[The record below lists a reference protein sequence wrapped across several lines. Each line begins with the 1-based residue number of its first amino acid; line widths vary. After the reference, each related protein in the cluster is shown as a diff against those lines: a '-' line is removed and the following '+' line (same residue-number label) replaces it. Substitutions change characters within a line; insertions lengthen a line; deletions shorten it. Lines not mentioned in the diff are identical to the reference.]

1 MFPAKSSTNSL
12 EKYKYVN
19 QSIWTWDKSIGRKM
33 KKYGKYEQ
41 DLPVIQF
48 VGFVGPTGEIQRG
61 VHTSALFFGDIEPGI
76 TEDFV
81 KFSQRQIPVVAPSV
95 TFVQVFKGPQQRD
108 EPMYTPRDQ
117 PTTDSGF
124 QLIGQFE
131 WAATVVLLAVVAVV
145 AAATLAPIRLAVAT
159 ADDLTHAALVST

>member
-1 MFPAKSSTNSL
+1 MNTPH
-12 EKYKYVN
+12 
-19 QSIWTWDKSIGRKM
+19 
-33 KKYGKYEQ
+33 
-41 DLPVIQF
+41 
-48 VGFVGPTGEIQRG
+48 EIQRG
-61 VHTSALFFGDIEPGI
+61 VHTSALLFGDIEPGI

-95 TFVQVFKGPQQRD
+95 TFVQVFKGSQQRD
-108 EPMYTPRDQ
+108 EPVYTPRDQ

-131 WAATVVLLAVVAVV
+131 WAATVVLLAAAVVAAV